1 MKRVVIVGMGFGGLE
16 AARNLA
22 GHGLDV
28 LVLDRRN
35 FHLFQPLLYQVA
47 TAMLDQET
55 IAHSIRAMV
64 RNWPNVNFRMAE
76 VQNIDLANK
85 RVLTATEPIPY
96 DYLIVA
102 AGSITNFFGNAVL
115 QQHAFD
121 LKQLHDAVALRNHIL
136 SVYERASVETDPK
149 MRDSLLT
156 FVIVGGGPTGVEFAG
171 SLSELTHHVL
181 DKDFPELKS
190 QRSRIILVESGKEL
204 LSMFPRKL
212 QHYALRRLERMG
224 VEVRLNMRVT
234 NAQADRVFFQD
245 GSEIPAHT
253 LFWGAG
259 VRAAPLAETL
269 NVPKVRGGRISV
281 EPDMRLKE
289 HSEVFV
295 IGDLAYLEQDG
306 APLPMVAPVA
316 IQQGEYVAG
325 QIAGCETAARDG
337 VAQPCGEPFR
347 YNDKGSM
354 AVIGRYSAVGISKGV
369 TFRGFSAWLAW
380 LGLHLYYLIGFR
392 NRIAAILNWG
402 YSFLLFDKQVRL
414 ITRDTKAQGDDVAPV
429 AQGASVAGANA
440 TTDPHDSA
448 AAEANVVARKTG
460 EVLSAVTADTK
471 PATADT
477 TAA

>member
-1 MKRVVIVGMGFGGLE
+1 MKRVVIVGVGFGGLE
-16 AARNLA
+16 TARNLA

-28 LVLDRRN
+28 VVLDRRN

-64 RNWPNVNFRMAE
+64 RNWKNVHFRMAE
-76 VQNIDLANK
+76 VQSIDLAGK
-85 RVLTATEPIPY
+85 RVLTADEPIAY
-96 DYLIVA
+96 DYLVVA
-102 AGSITNFFGNAVL
+102 AGSVTNFFGNDVL
-115 QQHAFD
+115 QQHALD

-136 SVYERASVETDPK
+136 SVYERASVEADPK
-149 MRDSLLT
+149 VRESLLT

-190 QRSRIILVESGKEL
+190 QRSRIILVESGKEV

-224 VEVRLNMRVT
+224 VEVRLNSRVT
-234 NAQADRVFFQD
+234 SAQADRVFFQD

-269 NVPKVRGGRISV
+269 SVPKVRGGRIPV
-281 EPDMRLKE
+281 EPDLRLKE
-289 HSEVFV
+289 HPEVFV

-316 IQQGEYVAG
+316 IQQGQYAAD
-325 QIAGCETAARDG
+325 QIATCETPPVRRRSSTVRRAI
-337 VAQPCGEPFR
+337 PLH
-347 YNDKGSM
+347 DKGSM
-354 AVIGRYSAVGISKGV
+354 AVIGRYSAVGNIQRRHVPGLLGV
-369 TFRGFSAWLAW
+369 ASVVGTSPLLSHRFSQPHRGHSQ
-380 LGLHLYYLIGFR
+380 LGLL
-392 NRIAAILNWG
+392 
-402 YSFLLFDKQVRL
+402 V
-414 ITRDTKAQGDDVAPV
+414 
-429 AQGASVAGANA
+429 
-440 TTDPHDSA
+440 
-448 AAEANVVARKTG
+448 
-460 EVLSAVTADTK
+460 SAVR
-471 PATADT
+471 
-477 TAA
+477 